1 MTAGLGWLWE
11 VGGKG
16 RCELAAET
24 MTLSYP
30 HPVPDK
36 GLCVWDGRAGA
47 DVGGGGRGAGV
58 GVLIQSGRGYP
69 GQRQACKV
77 RLSWTESWHI
87 VGTQEIFAH

>member
-30 HPVPDK
+30 HPVPNK

-47 DVGGGGRGAGV
+47 DVGGGGRGLV
-58 GVLIQSGRGYP
+58 
-69 GQRQACKV
+69 C
-77 RLSWTESWHI
+77 
-87 VGTQEIFAH
+87 